1 MSNYDN
7 NNSGAIFKNDKRETE
22 NHPMYKGSLNV
33 EGKEYWVSV
42 WVNTSQKSGQKYMSL
57 KLNPKEQVHQQGMQQ
72 AQNNFQQANNFQQP
86 QTPQQA
92 YVNSVQNDF
101 DDNVPF

>member
-1 MSNYDN
+1 MSNYTN
-7 NNSGAIFKNDKRETE
+7 ENSGAIFKNDKRESE

-33 EGKEYWVSV
+33 EGKDFWVSV

-57 KLNPKEQVHQQGMQQ
+57 KLKPKEQVMQQ

>member
-1 MSNYDN
+1 MSNYTN
-7 NNSGAIFKNDKRETE
+7 ENSGAIFKNDKRETE

-72 AQNNFQQANNFQQP
+72 AQNNIQQANNFQQP